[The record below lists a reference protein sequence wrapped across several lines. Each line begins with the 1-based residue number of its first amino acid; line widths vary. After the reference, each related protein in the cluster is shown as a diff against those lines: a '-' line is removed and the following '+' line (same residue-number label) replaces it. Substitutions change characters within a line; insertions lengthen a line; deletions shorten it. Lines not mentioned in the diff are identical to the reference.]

1 MVVARC
7 TLNPNLLRTAGQV
20 SQRQGSKQS
29 LWNQKTKVKQM
40 RTGAT
45 QTGNICS
52 CPKYS
57 LVGGIVSASLGSM
70 LNVWV
75 LYKRTDVASLSAL

>member
-1 MVVARC
+1 MHTEPKSAQNSR
-7 TLNPNLLRTAGQV
+7 PGEPEAGI
-20 SQRQGSKQS
+20 KAKS
-29 LWNQKTKVKQM
+29 LESETKVKQM